1 LKSRACS
8 VWLWGVSA
16 EQERR
21 IVELEAENAA
31 LREVVAVQ
39 AATIARLEETV
50 ARLEARVVELERQLG
65 RNSGNS
71 SLPPSTDNAEARA
84 VRAARR
90 QAKREKGKRSPGK
103 QPGDPGSH
111 LARVD
116 DPDRVVTHEPLACRG
131 CGAGLGGAP
140 VSGHERR
147 QVFDLP
153 ERRREVTEHVAQ
165 KRRCGCGC
173 ETAAVFPREAT
184 APAVWGLRVR
194 AYALYLMNRQLI
206 PVERTAEILADL
218 LGAPVSTGWLAGL
231 AAEAETALVPFMGD
245 LADRLAAEPVVN
257 VDETSARVAGV
268 KWWVHV
274 AGTALLTFL
283 GMHRR
288 RGVEATDDFG
298 ILARVSGTL
307 VHDRWAPYW
316 TYTQA
321 SHAICNAHILRDL
334 AGVAEVHTQKPWATA
349 MIELLVE
356 AKRRAEAATAAG
368 HDAVPR
374 GQRSALRARY
384 NRILADA
391 FAANPDPPA
400 GRKRNAVQKAGYNLA
415 VALRDHATEILR
427 FTTDLT
433 VPFDNNLAER
443 DLRMVKLQQ
452 KISGTFRTEPG
463 ARRFATTRSYIETGR
478 KHGHNPIDLLIDL
491 FNGHPWT
498 IPTTP
503 AT

>member
-1 LKSRACS
+1 MTP
-8 VWLWGVSA
+8 
-16 EQERR
+16 EQRR
-21 IVELEAENAA
+21 IAELEAENAA
-31 LREVVAVQ
+31 LREVVEAQ
-39 AATIARLEETV
+39 AAVIEQLRATV

-111 LARVD
+111 LARID
-116 DPDRVVTHEPLACRG
+116 DPDRVVIHQPPVCRG
-131 CGAGLGGAP
+131 CGGGLADAA
-140 VSGHERR
+140 VTRVERR

-153 ERRREVTEHVAQ
+153 ARRREVTEHVAER
-165 KRRCGCGC
+165 RRCGCGC
-173 ETAAVFPREAT
+173 ETTAAFPTEAT
-184 APAVWGLRVR
+184 APAVWGPRVR
-194 AYALYLMNRQLI
+194 AYGLYLMNRQLI

-231 AAEAETALVPFMGD
+231 AAEAETALVPFTDD
-245 LADRLAAEPVVN
+245 LKTRIATEPVVN
-257 VDETSARVAGV
+257 VDETSARVAGI
-268 KWWVHV
+268 KCWVHV
-274 AGTALLTFL
+274 AATAVLTFL
-283 GMHRR
+283 GVHRR

-316 TYTQA
+316 TYTKA
-321 SHAICNAHILRDL
+321 THAICNAHILRDL
-334 AGVAEVHTQKPWATA
+334 AGVAEVHTQRPWATA
-349 MIELLVE
+349 MTELLID
-356 AKRRAEAATAAG
+356 AKRRTTAASAAG
-368 HDAVPR
+368 LDAVPR

-384 NRILADA
+384 NRIVADA
-391 FAANPDPPA
+391 FAANPDPPT
-400 GRKRNAVQKAGYNLA
+400 GRKRNAAQRASYNLA
-415 VALRDHATEILR
+415 VALRDHAPEILQ
-427 FTTDLT
+427 FTTDLA
-433 VPFDNNLAER
+433 VPFDNNQAER

-452 KISGTFRTEPG
+452 KISGTFRTETG
-463 ARRFATTRSYIETGR
+463 ARRFAAVRSYIETGR

-491 FNGHPWT
+491 FNGNPWT
-498 IPTTP
+498 LPPAP